1 MCLILFSYRP
11 DSKHPLVIAANR
23 DEVHERATQSA
34 GFWEDEPSILAGRDL
49 VAKGTWIGVD
59 QTGRFA
65 ALTNFSGEGDPEE
78 PISRGGLVQ
87 NFLLGDLSSIDYAQ
101 SIKGDDYAGF
111 NLLIWDRLDF
121 VYTSNKA
128 PTQILAPG
136 EYGLSNAELGAPWPK
151 CVNGKE
157 NLARLAEQD
166 FYEEDLIQLLSDK
179 YVASDEQLPQRGRSL
194 EMERKTAPCFIK
206 DPHYG
211 TRASTV
217 IIFTKEK
224 LSFLE
229 QGYLAN
235 GIPSTRQSFRLDI
248 G

>member
-49 VAKGTWIGVD
+49 VAKGTWIGCD
-59 QTGRFA
+59 RTGRFA

-78 PISRGGLVQ
+78 PLSRGGLVQ

-217 IIFTKEK
+217 IIFTEEK

>member
-11 DSKHPLVIAANR
+11 DSKHPLVIGANR

-34 GFWEDEPSILAGRDL
+34 GFWEDEPSILAGKDL
-49 VAKGTWIGVD
+49 VAKGTWIGCD
-59 QTGRFA
+59 RSGRFA
-65 ALTNFSGEGDPEE
+65 ALTNFSGQGDPEE
-78 PISRGGLVQ
+78 PLSRGGLVH
-87 NFLLGDLSSIDYAQ
+87 NFLVGDLSSLDYAQ
-101 SIKGDDYAGF
+101 SIRGDDYAGF
-111 NLLIWDRLDF
+111 NLLIWDRSDF

-128 PTQILAPG
+128 QTRVLDPG

-157 NLARLAEQD
+157 NLARLTEQD
-166 FYEEDLIQLLSDK
+166 FHEEDLIQLLADQ
-179 YVASDEQLPQRGRSL
+179 YVASDEELPQRGRTL

-217 IIFTKEK
+217 IILTKEE
-224 LSFLE
+224 LRFVE
-229 QGYLAN
+229 QSYLAN
-235 GIPSTRQSFRLDI
+235 GVQSSRQSFRLDI

>member
-34 GFWEDEPSILAGRDL
+34 GFWEDEPTILAGRDL
-49 VAKGTWIGVD
+49 VAKGTWIGCD
-59 QTGRFA
+59 RTGRFA

-157 NLARLAEQD
+157 NLARLAKQD
-166 FYEEDLIQLLSDK
+166 FYEEDLIQLLSDN

-194 EMERKTAPCFIK
+194 EMERKTAPCFIT

>member
-23 DEVHERATQSA
+23 DEVHERATQPA
-34 GFWEDEPSILAGRDL
+34 CFWEDEPSVLAGRDL
-49 VAKGTWIGVD
+49 VAKGTWIGCD
-59 QTGRFA
+59 RTGRLA
-65 ALTNFSGEGDPEE
+65 ALTNFSGEGDPEA
-78 PISRGGLVQ
+78 PVSRGSLVH
-87 NFLLGDLSSIDYAQ
+87 NFLVGDLSSQDYAQ
-101 SIKGDDYAGF
+101 NIKGDQYAGF
-111 NLLIWDRLDF
+111 NLLVWDGSDL

-128 PTQILAPG
+128 QTQILAPG

-151 CVNGKE
+151 CMSGKE
-157 NLARLAEQD
+157 HLGRLIEQD
-166 FYEEDLIQLLSDK
+166 FHEEDLIELLSDR
-179 YVASDEQLPQRGRSL
+179 YVASDEELPKRGRTL

-206 DPHYG
+206 DSHYG